1 MHILVTLLTSVTTI
15 LAQQQQQQQHKSP
28 NVLFIVADDLGTLYQ
43 LYDESEECYQ
53 TW

>member
-15 LAQQQQQQQHKSP
+15 LAQQQQQQQKSP

>member
-15 LAQQQQQQQHKSP
+15 LAQQQQQQQNSP